1 MHSEHFSPIYRAL
14 PINVEMDEEV
24 VVVVLFRGSQ
34 RLSAESTKLKVK
46 ASPKGHQIGH
56 GSKLNQRPK

>member
-1 MHSEHFSPIYRAL
+1 MHSEHFSPIYCAL

-34 RLSAESTKLKVK
+34 RLSAESTKLKVVK
-46 ASPKGHQIGH
+46 ASPKGHQLEVSH
-56 GSKLNQRPK
+56 

>member
-1 MHSEHFSPIYRAL
+1 MLGEHFSPIYPAL
-14 PINVEMDEEV
+14 PINVEMDEMDEEV

-46 ASPKGHQIGH
+46 ASPKGHQLEVSH
-56 GSKLNQRPK
+56 